1 MLTLKTVKII
11 FFGIY
16 ICSTILLR
24 QNAANAN
31 SSSPE
36 NFSTLTEWCLN
47 QTNISPTA
55 QHTIKILLQKART
68 KNCIE
73 AEEKLSRLYSLSL
86 NNNQIRNIAPIS
98 TLKNI
103 TQLSLNDNQIL
114 ELSTLSQLPKLTY
127 LSLDDNRI
135 RNISDL
141 STLTNLTHLSLNDNK
156 IKNLSPLSNL
166 TQITHLDLIF

>member
-31 SSSPE
+31 STSPE

-73 AEEKLSRLYSLSL
+73 AEEKLSRLKAENFRGNKLS
-86 NNNQIRNIAPIS
+86 
-98 TLKNI
+98 
-103 TQLSLNDNQIL
+103 
-114 ELSTLSQLPKLTY
+114 
-127 LSLDDNRI
+127 
-135 RNISDL
+135 
-141 STLTNLTHLSLNDNK
+141 
-156 IKNLSPLSNL
+156 
-166 TQITHLDLIF
+166 